1 MLEKSKENRPRRFVF
16 AMFTLEEKK
25 YLLELLLSQKRRTW
39 FRKTPAIH
47 DRLIEKLAQMIRN
60 EEINLK

>member
-1 MLEKSKENRPRRFVF
+1 
-16 AMFTLEEKK
+16 MFTLEEKK